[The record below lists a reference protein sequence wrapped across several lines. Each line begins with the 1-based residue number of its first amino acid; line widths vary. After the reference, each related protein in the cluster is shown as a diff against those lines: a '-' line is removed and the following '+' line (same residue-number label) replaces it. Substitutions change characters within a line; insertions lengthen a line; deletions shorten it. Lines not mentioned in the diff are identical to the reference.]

1 MAMAKDAPLKKKAS
15 ATKGMSVANMWCS
28 QTPKPSAIVVTVPI
42 TTAV

>member
-1 MAMAKDAPLKKKAS
+1 MAMAKDAPLKKAS
-15 ATKGMSVANMWCS
+15 ARKGMPVANMWCS